1 MKKIVLSSLAALT
14 LGSVAASATTVKLYT
29 DETGA
34 VFTKPAEGRT
44 LLADHTPI
52 YAKASKIKLSGDV
65 YLGATYTDPEVGAK
79 EAQFE
84 LRRAYLQIKS
94 YFTEDSKSYYRV
106 TMDAHNDNGSQDV
119 RLKYAYIYL
128 NNILPATGVEFGLAH
143 RPWHDYEEHTAWNY
157 RSINKV
163 FTEDSNEA
171 HLSNSADFGVNFKTK
186 TKFFSSE
193 IGLFNGEGYHNDQA
207 GHGMSLEWRE
217 TIHFLG
223 VNGKDKQTT
232 KTYFDISFFGQY
244 NSEYK
249 GGDDLVFGGFHT
261 VYNQPSFLLAAQYI
275 KSIDTKRT
283 QHLIS
288 ANAGEGYSV
297 NTAIRFG
304 AKKEYR
310 ILARYDQWQPNAQ
323 EKQTTTIG
331 GVAWEQSKNLEWVA
345 NVTQTTN
352 DNDATAEKTSLMLTA
367 EVKF

>member
-65 YLGATYTDPEVGAK
+65 YLGATYTDPEVGQK

-143 RPWHDYEEHTAWNY
+143 RPWHDYEEHNAWTY

-163 FTEDSNEA
+163 LTEDKNGA
-171 HLSNSADFGVNFKTK
+171 DLSNSADFGVNLKTK
-186 TKFFSSE
+186 TKFFDSE
-193 IGLFNGEGYHNDQA
+193 IGLFNGEGYHTAQK
-207 GHGMSLEWRE
+207 GHGLSFEWRE

-223 VNGKDKQTT
+223 T
-232 KTYFDISFFGQY
+232 KGNPTKTTYFDTSFFGQY

-275 KSIDTKRT
+275 KSLDT
-283 QHLIS
+283 QSGSAIS
-288 ANAGEGYSV
+288 KKAGKGYSV
-297 NTAIRFG
+297 NTEYRFG

-310 ILARYDQWQPNAQ
+310 VLGRYDKWTPKDKDA
-323 EKQTTTIG
+323 QTTTIAG
-331 GVAWEQSKNLEWVA
+331 MAWEQNKNLEWVA
-345 NVTQTTN
+345 NVTKTTN
-352 DNDATAEKTSLMLTA
+352 DNDAKAEKTSLMLTA